1 MSNEFG
7 SRLKEIRQRLK
18 MTQEQLG
25 KKLGVNASAVAKY
38 EYEVTF
44 PNINMLNIL
53 ASQYNVS
60 MDYLVCGRGTLFYE
74 DKDTP
79 DSDRYKNII
88 DGDKE
93 MEELFSLVS
102 SISWVRYAVLS
113 YFQRFKL
120 EHRHLMEKELEVV
133 QSV

>member
-1 MSNEFG
+1 MSNEVG

-38 EYEVTF
+38 ENGITF
-44 PNINMLNIL
+44 PNVKMLNIL

-74 DKDTP
+74 DKETP

-88 DGDKE
+88 NGDKE

-120 EHRHLMEKELEVV
+120 EHRHLMEKELEKD
-133 QSV
+133 

>member
-1 MSNEFG
+1 MSNEVG

-18 MTQEQLG
+18 MTQAQLG
-25 KKLGVNASAVAKY
+25 EKLGVNGSAVAKH
-38 EYEVTF
+38 ENGITF
-44 PNINMLNIL
+44 PTGKMLNIL

-79 DSDRYKNII
+79 DSDRYKNVII
-88 DGDKE
+88 GDKE

-120 EHRHLMEKELEVV
+120 EHRHLMEKELENEN
-133 QSV
+133 

>member
-1 MSNEFG
+1 MSNQFG
-7 SRLKEIRQRLK
+7 SRLREIRQRLK

-44 PNINMLNIL
+44 PNIKMLNIL

-60 MDYLVCGRGTLFYE
+60 MDYLVSGRGTLFYE

-120 EHRHLMEKELEVV
+120 EHRHLMEKELA
-133 QSV
+133 S

>member
-1 MSNEFG
+1 
-7 SRLKEIRQRLK
+7 
-18 MTQEQLG
+18 
-25 KKLGVNASAVAKY
+25 VAKY
-38 EYEVTF
+38 ENGVTF
-44 PNINMLNIL
+44 PSIKMLNIL

-113 YFQRFKL
+113 FFQRFKL
-120 EHRHLMEKELEVV
+120 EHRHLMEKEITEK
-133 QSV
+133 

>member
-38 EYEVTF
+38 ENGFTF
-44 PNINMLNIL
+44 PNVKMLNIL

-60 MDYLVCGRGTLFYE
+60 MDYLVCGRGILFYE

-79 DSDRYKNII
+79 DSDRYKDII
-88 DGDKE
+88 SGDKE

-120 EHRHLMEKELEVV
+120 EHRHLMEKELEKD
-133 QSV
+133 

>member
-1 MSNEFG
+1 
-7 SRLKEIRQRLK
+7 

-38 EYEVTF
+38 ENGITF
-44 PNINMLNIL
+44 PNVKMLNIL

-79 DSDRYKNII
+79 NSDRYKNVIN
-88 DGDKE
+88 GDKE
-93 MEELFSLVS
+93 MEGLFSLVS

-120 EHRHLMEKELEVV
+120 EHRHLMEKELENEN
-133 QSV
+133 